1 MGNELFVA
9 PIYFKV
15 GASENHGAVHIRL
28 KVECLLYPTPW
39 FLNRGHGEFTPPDT
53 DLDRCGLFLKEIS
66 PIPALKF
73 GQSFLITH

>member
-28 KVECLLYPTPW
+28 KVECLPYTLVLEPRAWRIYAA
-39 FLNRGHGEFTPPDT
+39 GH
-53 DLDRCGLFLKEIS
+53 
-66 PIPALKF
+66 
-73 GQSFLITH
+73 